1 MYKRILVPVDLQEED
16 ERLRNLA
23 LQRAVEL
30 CRFYNARLHVLT
42 VVPDMGMPLVGSY
55 FPEDAGRQIVQ
66 EAEKLLHEQVT
77 SHLPDDLDIQHIVA
91 QGTVYRRIL
100 KTAQQLGVDLIV
112 MPAHRMTLKEYFL
125 GSNASRVVR
134 FAECSVLVLRPEFD
148 ADIICV
154 S

>member
-23 LQRAVEL
+23 LNKAVEL
-30 CRFYNARLHVLT
+30 CRFCDARLHILT
-42 VVPDMGMPLVGSY
+42 VVPDVGMPIVGHY
-55 FPEDAGRQIVQ
+55 LPPDAGNQIVE

-77 SHLPDDLDIQHIVA
+77 KDIPEDIDIQHIVA

-100 KTAQQLGVDLIV
+100 KTAKQFGVDLIV
-112 MPAHRMTLKEYFL
+112 MPAHRMTLSEYFI

-134 FAECSVLVLRPEFD
+134 FAECSVLVVRAEFD
-148 ADIICV
+148 PQIVCIR
-154 S
+154 